1 MRHSE
6 RISKYPLRNDPGFE
20 AVRECKSDSVVI
32 LVYIIHNGDYCSNV
46 DTYKIILLLD
56 YWYSQYCMDTLS
68 TLYMIESYALKYQSH
83 YPDTLM

>member
-32 LVYIIHNGDYCSNV
+32 LVYIIHNGDYYSNV
-46 DTYKIILLLD
+46 DSDNIISLLAEWD
-56 YWYSQYCMDTLS
+56 
-68 TLYMIESYALKYQSH
+68 A
-83 YPDTLM
+83 